1 MWIFPLAAAGIALV
15 FAALLGKRFMSRRR
29 PSQLLWAAAMLMYS
43 AAAAAV
49 FLGVLDGWSVAEY
62 RVYWLFGAV
71 LNVPYLAAGEAH
83 LLVRNRVA
91 LRIVDVLLAVATVVA
106 LALVFSAD
114 ISQSLL
120 AGHLPAGKT
129 VWAGQP
135 SMRALASA
143 YSYIAY
149 LYLVAGT
156 IWSAVKVRRQPAMR
170 DRFLGTLGIA
180 IGATIVAAGAAFAVK
195 GLAQGFSL
203 TLSVGIAVMFWGS
216 LRAGRPVKTN
226 KA

>member
-1 MWIFPLAAAGIALV
+1 
-15 FAALLGKRFMSRRR
+15 
-29 PSQLLWAAAMLMYS
+29 
-43 AAAAAV
+43 
-49 FLGVLDGWSVAEY
+49 
-62 RVYWLFGAV
+62 
-71 LNVPYLAAGEAH
+71 
-83 LLVRNRVA
+83 
-91 LRIVDVLLAVATVVA
+91 
-106 LALVFSAD
+106 
-114 ISQSLL
+114 
-120 AGHLPAGKT
+120 
-129 VWAGQP
+129 
-135 SMRALASA
+135 MRALASA

>member
-15 FAALLGKRFMSRRR
+15 FAVLLGKQFVSRRR
-29 PSQLLWAAAMLMYS
+29 PFQLLWAVALVMY
-43 AAAAAV
+43 AAAAMAV

-71 LNVPYLAAGEAH
+71 LNVPFLAAGEAH
-83 LLVRNRVA
+83 LLVRSRVV
-91 LRIVDVLLAVATVVA
+91 LRIVDVVLAVATVVA
-106 LALVFSAD
+106 IALVFAAD
-114 ISQSLL
+114 ISQGAL

-129 VWAGQP
+129 VWAEQP
-135 SMRALASA
+135 SMRILASA
-143 YSYIAY
+143 YSGVAY

-156 IWSAVKVRRQPAMR
+156 IWSAMKMRKQPGMR

-203 TLSVGIAVMFWGS
+203 TLSVGIAVMFWGF
-216 LRAGRPVKTN
+216 LRAGRPVKTDE
-226 KA
+226 A